1 MERGGGEIG
10 QRLLELAEGD
20 RRLIKVVAV
29 ARRLETEAAGDII
42 ISPPEFPC
50 ASTAYFLPSLAVQRR
65 IISSPVFFFA
75 IKRETA
81 SIFSISSSGCRNATR
96 LMRWSV

>member
-1 MERGGGEIG
+1 MERDGGEIG

-42 ISPPEFPC
+42 IGPPEFPLC
-50 ASTAYFLPSLAVQRR
+50 VDGIFSAALAVQRR

>member
-1 MERGGGEIG
+1 MKAGDRLVERGGGEIG

-20 RRLIKVVAV
+20 RR
-29 ARRLETEAAGDII
+29 
-42 ISPPEFPC
+42 
-50 ASTAYFLPSLAVQRR
+50 LAVQRR